1 MIEVRLFGSLR
12 RYATDSAR
20 APVAV
25 MHLPVSNRQT
35 LGQILVQMGI
45 DPTELGNIFLNGRML
60 PRSMYAVTLGYQ
72 MTSDTPLS
80 LEGCLGTSVR
90 AGDRLGIF
98 PRNMSSVVV

>member
-12 RYATDSAR
+12 RYATDSAW

-25 MHLPVSNRQT
+25 MCLPVSGSKT
-35 LGQILVQMGI
+35 LGQVLDQVGI

-72 MTSDTPLS
+72 MTSETPLS
-80 LEGCLGTSVR
+80 LEGCLRTLVQ

-98 PRNMSSVVV
+98 PKNMSSVVV